1 VEVPDTAT
9 PFHYLFLG
17 TEPGITTLTPSTQ
30 EGIPGEDIGLD
41 VTPDVSVTSTR
52 QSGFSITAESGF
64 SNGSS
69 SSGTQSTATDS
80 GGDVIILPG
89 TQRPTLTVGPALPT
103 RTPTLTRVPSPTPTN
118 RGASKT
124 PINLQTLLVPTNTLA
139 VTLARTST
147 PTRTATSASTAP
159 LNAGTYDDTDSH
171 LVYSGTW
178 TNQNNVQ
185 GAYQSTLHVSST
197 LGNLVTFRFI
207 GQEVRLF
214 YQSGPSLGKLR
225 VIVDDREFELDQ
237 FDTSTFTSE
246 WVSATLTNGT
256 HTVTIRHAEGGSVNL
271 DEIIVPEVTPTLTP
285 TPN

>member
-1 VEVPDTAT
+1 
-9 PFHYLFLG
+9 
-17 TEPGITTLTPSTQ
+17 
-30 EGIPGEDIGLD
+30 
-41 VTPDVSVTSTR
+41 
-52 QSGFSITAESGF
+52 
-64 SNGSS
+64 
-69 SSGTQSTATDS
+69 
-80 GGDVIILPG
+80 
-89 TQRPTLTVGPALPT
+89 
-103 RTPTLTRVPSPTPTN
+103 
-118 RGASKT
+118 
-124 PINLQTLLVPTNTLA
+124 
-139 VTLARTST
+139 
-147 PTRTATSASTAP
+147 